1 MTPEG
6 FFLSEWRARRLG
18 EHRSLPRARS
28 LADALGLLDQAR
40 PVLSVVGSKGKGTAA
55 IYASACLVAAGQRV
69 VTVTSPGY
77 RRASERIR
85 LNGRAIPAAIL
96 WELGER
102 LRVALRPA
110 TYQVERAEVERAE
123 VERAEVERA
132 EVERA
137 DGYGYLAPTGL
148 FTLAGVLHAQD
159 VAADVIVLEAGMG
172 GISDEISLFTP
183 TVAALTPIFAE
194 HVGKLGDTP
203 AEIAREK
210 AGIVAPTTRAV
221 LTARQTAEVKQ
232 EIMAT
237 VGQRSAGRVQ
247 VEVVDPGSTAIPP
260 SLLPAGLSAYN
271 AELGCAAAG
280 RLLDVMGH
288 TSQAL
293 RTHSELAAVL
303 SSVRLPGR
311 LSRHELPGSRTELIV
326 DAAINRAGIAAAL
339 AVAARWWTRID
350 HVLVCLPDHKDVSG
364 AIRELA
370 GLPVTFVRLPDEHLR
385 FAQTLPADWTIIDA
399 ADLTRE
405 LVAGLGRRVM
415 ALGTVYFAGRVLDL
429 ADADTER
436 LFSC

>member
-1 MTPEG
+1 M
-6 FFLSEWRARRLG
+6 
-18 EHRSLPRARS
+18 
-28 LADALGLLDQAR
+28 
-40 PVLSVVGSKGKGTAA
+40 
-55 IYASACLVAAGQRV
+55 
-69 VTVTSPGY
+69 
-77 RRASERIR
+77 
-85 LNGRAIPAAIL
+85 
-96 WELGER
+96 
-102 LRVALRPA
+102 
-110 TYQVERAEVERAE
+110 
-123 VERAEVERA
+123 
-132 EVERA
+132 
-137 DGYGYLAPTGL
+137 
-148 FTLAGVLHAQD
+148 LHAQD

-183 TVAALTPIFAE
+183 AVAALTPIFAE
-194 HVGKLGDTP
+194 HVGKLGNTP

-210 AGIVAPTTRAV
+210 AGIVAPATRAV
-221 LTARQTAEVKQ
+221 LTARQTAEVEQ

-237 VGQRSAGRVQ
+237 VGQRSAGRVR

-260 SLLPAGLSAYN
+260 SLLPAGLSAHN

-280 RLLDVMGH
+280 RLLDVMSH
-288 TSQAL
+288 ASQAL
-293 RTHSELAAVL
+293 RTHSELVAVL

-339 AVAARWWTRID
+339 AVAARWWARID

-385 FAQTLPADWTIIDA
+385 FAQTLPADWTVIDA

-405 LVAGLGRRVM
+405 LVAGLGGRVM

-436 LFSC
+436 LFIC

>member
-6 FFLSEWRARRLG
+6 FFLSEWRSRRLG
-18 EHRSLPRARS
+18 EHRSLPRAHS
-28 LADALGLLDQAR
+28 LAAALGLLDQAR

-85 LNGRAIPAAIL
+85 LNGRAIPAAVL

-102 LRVALRPA
+102 LRAARRPVTCQA
-110 TYQVERAEVERAE
+110 EAGQVTEAGRAEAGRAE
-123 VERAEVERA
+123 
-132 EVERA
+132 
-137 DGYGYLAPTGL
+137 GCGYLAPTGL

-172 GISDEISLFTP
+172 GISDEISLFMP

-210 AGIVAPTTRAV
+210 AGIVAPTTRVV
-221 LTARQTAEVKQ
+221 LTARQTAEVEQ

-237 VGQRSAGRVQ
+237 VGKRSAGRVQ

-260 SLLPAGLSAYN
+260 SLLPAGLSAHN

-280 RLLDVMGH
+280 RLLDVIGH
-288 TSQAL
+288 ENQAP
-293 RTHSELAAVL
+293 RTHSELVAVL

-339 AVAARWWTRID
+339 AVAARWWTRVD

-429 ADADTER
+429 ADADTEQ
-436 LFSC
+436 LFRC